1 MVDASLNPTGQKSSA
16 PASKAPVA
24 APKID
29 PAPAAQVSG
38 PSVESSATAPAT
50 ASVADATSRQQG
62 SQQAAPIVSKVS
74 GLATYRDHES
84 GRLVVQIFDQ
94 KRGDV
99 ILEFPSEN
107 MLRAY
112 PTASP
117 SQSIDHVIETKA

>member
-1 MVDASLNPTGQKSSA
+1 MVDASLNATTQKSAA
-16 PASKAPVA
+16 PTSKAPAA

-29 PAPAAQVSG
+29 PAPAVRAAPPRVEREGASPAASAPEVEAKQPAAQQS
-38 PSVESSATAPAT
+38 
-50 ASVADATSRQQG
+50 
-62 SQQAAPIVSKVS
+62 APIVSKVS

-99 ILEFPSEN
+99 ILEFPTEN

-112 PTASP
+112 PSSSP
-117 SQSIDHVIETKA
+117 LQSIDHVIETKA